1 MPILKRNHRQILA
14 AKVIDGKRT
23 RYRIEGVPG
32 LWLNVGPNGQKTWYV
47 RYRPGG
53 RKTQTFRQY
62 SLGDVRSVSLQD
74 ATQAAGRI
82 MTRVKVEDRD
92 PVAERVAKQQEA
104 LTFGEVFDDWY
115 KRDALVKLTRAE
127 TDLSRYRN
135 HLEGE
140 FAAKRIADLK
150 RIEIAR
156 YRDKVAAKA
165 TPLVSNE
172 VLVLINR
179 VLNWALD
186 EGLIEANPAARLRK
200 VGKRR
205 PRERVLN
212 NAGMV
217 TFWQA
222 LEATENMTGE
232 HMARGEKGRML
243 SPATRSVLRLL
254 LLTGQRRSE
263 VAEARKSELELD
275 IPEPVWTIPGE
286 RTKNGLLH
294 RVPLCPLAKA
304 EFARAMA
311 ASPDDSVYVFASPES
326 EEGEPILANAVTR
339 AMARLVAEIKI
350 SRVSPHDLRRTVGTE
365 MARLGLP
372 VHVRSLV
379 LNHSPMSRGVTD
391 AVYNRYAYDKEKREA
406 AMRST
411 IASPHSSKA
420 SRPKSAPTTSP
431 TPAMLPT
438 KPETL

>member
-1 MPILKRNHRQILA
+1 MPTLKRNHRQILA
-14 AKVIDGKRT
+14 AKPIDGKRT

-32 LWLNVGPNGQKTWYV
+32 LWLNVGPGGQKSWYV
-47 RYRPGG
+47 RYQPGG
-53 RKTQTFRQY
+53 RKGRIFRQHT
-62 SLGDVRSVSLQD
+62 LGDITSVSLQD
-74 ATQAAGRI
+74 ATQAASRI
-82 MTRVKVEDRD
+82 MTKVKVEDRD
-92 PVAERVAKQQEA
+92 PVAERVAKKQEA
-104 LTFGEVFDDWY
+104 LTFGEIFDDWY
-115 KRDALVKLTRAE
+115 KRHALVKLTRAE

-200 VGKRR
+200 AGKRR

-212 NAGMV
+212 SAGMV

-222 LEATENMTGE
+222 LEATETMTGE

-263 VAEARKSELELD
+263 VVEARKSELELD
-275 IPEPVWTIPGE
+275 IDEPVWTIPGE

-304 EFARAMA
+304 EFAKAIA

-326 EEGEPILANAVTR
+326 EDDEPISANAVTR

-391 AVYNRYAYDKEKREA
+391 AVYNRYAYDREKREA
-406 AMRST
+406 LAAWEAHLTQIITRR
-411 IASPHSSKA
+411 AKA
-420 SRPKSAPTTSP
+420 A
-431 TPAMLPT
+431 
-438 KPETL
+438 

>member
-14 AKVIDGKRT
+14 AKPIDGKRT

-32 LWLNVGPNGQKTWYV
+32 LWLNVGPGGQKTWYV
-47 RYRPGG
+47 RYQPGG
-53 RKTQTFRQY
+53 RKGRIFRQHT
-62 SLGDVRSVSLQD
+62 LGDITSVSLHD

-92 PVAERVAKQQEA
+92 PVAERIAKKQEA
-104 LTFGEVFDDWY
+104 LTFGEIFDDWY
-115 KRDALVKLTRAE
+115 KRHALVKLTRAE

-140 FAAKRIADLK
+140 FASRRIADLK

-212 NAGMV
+212 SANMV

-222 LEATENMTGE
+222 LEATEAMTGE

-263 VAEARKSELELD
+263 VVEATKSELELD
-275 IPEPVWTIPGE
+275 IDEPVWTIPGE

-304 EFARAMA
+304 EFAKAMA
-311 ASPDDSVYVFASPES
+311 ASPDDSVYVFASPETK
-326 EEGEPILANAVTR
+326 EDEPISANAVTR

-406 AMRST
+406 FAAWEAHLT
-411 IASPHSSKA
+411 QIV
-420 SRPKSAPTTSP
+420 SRRAR
-431 TPAMLPT
+431 AA
-438 KPETL
+438 

>member
-1 MPILKRNHRQILA
+1 MPTLKRNHRQILA
-14 AKVIDGKRT
+14 AKPIDGKRT

-32 LWLNVGPNGQKTWYV
+32 LWLNVGPRGQKSWYV
-47 RYRPGG
+47 RYQPGG
-53 RKTQTFRQY
+53 RKGRIFRQHT
-62 SLGDVRSVSLQD
+62 LGDITSVSLQD
-74 ATQAAGRI
+74 ATQAASRI
-82 MTRVKVEDRD
+82 MTKVKVEDRD
-92 PVAERVAKQQEA
+92 PVAERVAKKQAA

-115 KRDALVKLTRAE
+115 KRHALVKLSRAE

-217 TFWQA
+217 TFWHA
-222 LEATENMTGE
+222 LEATETMTGE

-263 VAEARKSELELD
+263 VVEARKPELELD
-275 IPEPVWTIPGE
+275 IDEPVWTIPGE

-311 ASPDDSVYVFASPES
+311 ASPDDSEYVFASPES
-326 EEGEPILANAVTR
+326 EEDEPISANAVTR

-350 SRVSPHDLRRTVGTE
+350 ARVSPHDLRRTVGTE

-406 AMRST
+406 LAAWEAHLAQIVSRR
-411 IASPHSSKA
+411 AKA
-420 SRPKSAPTTSP
+420 A
-431 TPAMLPT
+431 
-438 KPETL
+438 